1 MARARRNHD
10 RESRIHEEIIVDAYG
25 PEEQSMSW
33 YYYLEDKIQ
42 FPFHAQCIA
51 SVPTSSL
58 RKGDSVEIRKMAPE
72 HGCSTDMLVMTRWKN
87 RNIAV
92 PLSQLKAI
100 DVDESTTQAIE
111 DWHYWVVQGYCF

>member
-10 RESRIHEEIIVDAYG
+10 REIRIHEEIIVDAYG
-25 PEEQSMSW
+25 PEEQAMSW
-33 YYYLEDKIQ
+33 YYYLEDKLQ
-42 FPFHAQCIA
+42 FPLHAQCVA
-51 SVPTSSL
+51 SVPTSPL
-58 RKGDSVEIRKMAPE
+58 REGDTIEIRKMAPE
-72 HGCSTDMLVMTRWKN
+72 DSCTSDMLVMTRWKN

-111 DWHYWVVQGYCF
+111 DWHYWIAQGYCF